1 MANTSSAKKA
11 VRTIARRTERNK
23 SIRTGVKSAVK
34 KVIVGIKAGDAT
46 EALKGAARKLDQAA
60 AKGIMHKN
68 TAARRKSRLAK
79 RANKA
84 AAAKAE

>member
-23 SIRTGVKSAVK
+23 SIRTGMKTAVK
-34 KVIVGIKAGDAT
+34 KVTVAIKGGDSA
-46 EALKGAARKLDQAA
+46 EALKNAAKSLDQAA
-60 AKGIMHKN
+60 AKGVIHKN
-68 TAARRKSRLAK
+68 KAARRKSRLAK
-79 RANKA
+79 RVNQ